1 MLVMSLRNDC
11 SRRGLR
17 DDLGQTVPRLNKT
30 QAKKRRI
37 FAKLFSGA

>member
-1 MLVMSLRNDC
+1 MLVMSFRNDC

-17 DDLGQTVPRLNKT
+17 EAMGVCVLRLTGTPPENRK
-30 QAKKRRI
+30 I